1 MLVGHLAVSF
11 AAKTAEPRLSL
22 GTYVVA
28 ALLAD
33 LLLLLLWMAGIE
45 QVEIVSGVGA
55 AEYYRAIDIG
65 WSHSL
70 VSGVALAALA
80 ALATIALRRGN
91 RAAALIGLA
100 IVSHWFLDAVS
111 HRPDMPLVP
120 HREIRAGL
128 GLWTSLPL
136 TLVVEGGLWLVAIGV
151 YSVSFPA
158 RTQAG
163 LHGFWGVAA
172 LMTLAWY
179 HNLTGPPPSDPASAP
194 VASLAL
200 FVLLVVWAYWID
212 SRRRSLPPP

>member
-33 LLLLLLWMAGIE
+33 LLLLVLWMAGIE
-45 QVEIVSGVGA
+45 QVDIVSGVGA

-70 VSGVALAALA
+70 VSGLALAALA

-91 RAAALIGLA
+91 RAAALIGFA
-100 IVSHWFLDAVS
+100 IVSHWILDAVS
-111 HRPDMPLVP
+111 HPPDMPLVP
-120 HREIRAGL
+120 QGEIRAGL

-136 TLVVEGGLWLVAIGV
+136 TLLVEGSLWLVTIGV

-179 HNLTGPPPSDPASAP
+179 NNVTGPPPSDPATAP
-194 VASLAL
+194 VASLVL
-200 FVLLVVWAYWID
+200 FGLLVVWAYWID
-212 SRRRSLPPP
+212 GRRSLPPP